1 VPTGCGNSSKLHAKS
16 EFGEGLSFP
25 TLPAKPFAPIM
36 DQIQGRPNLEASI
49 EVTAIL
55 NGGENTELQVW

>member
-1 VPTGCGNSSKLHAKS
+1 
-16 EFGEGLSFP
+16 
-25 TLPAKPFAPIM
+25 M